1 MSGSSIILVAMRH
14 KIHWLYRLRK
24 KIFLVLKFL
33 GIPMFKVARMEG
45 SLQCLL
51 VLLAKSNW
59 IPARPLCCCCFET
72 QRRTAAAAAECSLL
86 LLTLQAAAA
95 AAAEWRNKLEPA
107 AARLG
112 KRP

>member
-1 MSGSSIILVAMRH
+1 MSLGTFG
-14 KIHWLYRLRK
+14 KIQLD
-24 KIFLVLKFL
+24 
-33 GIPMFKVARMEG
+33 P
-45 SLQCLL
+45 S
-51 VLLAKSNW
+51 
-59 IPARPLCCCCFET
+59 ARPFCCCCFET

-86 LLTLQAAAA
+86 LLLTLQTAAAA